1 MDKKGSILKKL
12 KSDSKVGII
21 GGEVTNHLKN
31 TLYLFK
37 ILFRSIFRYFEIAS
51 RNSWSRLRKIS
62 N

>member
-1 MDKKGSILKKL
+1 MKKL

-37 ILFRSIFRYFEIAS
+37 ILFRSISGI
-51 RNSWSRLRKIS
+51 LR
-62 N
+62 